1 MRTRSV
7 FVCLAAVLFASC
19 APKRSEISLNTNE
32 TPASVLLQRV
42 EERSQ
47 RITSLVGNGI
57 ISFDSPEI
65 SGSAAF
71 QSNMKK
77 PDSLLVTLTGPFGI
91 DVGTFFLSK
100 EKYVMYNSLENSV
113 TTGDPKN
120 SAIRS
125 IIPFDLTSEQ
135 ILNAFAGVFVIRDL
149 ESNLQRYVVE
159 DDAFVLS
166 YASGTNTSTYW
177 VDPQSLLVSRF
188 EQRNTEGE
196 LLVEAKA
203 AAFMNEENLS
213 AARRIQI
220 QFPKQSRQISISYRS
235 LKLNVSDT
243 DFSFTVPS
251 SAKQIVR

>member
-1 MRTRSV
+1 MSPRS
-7 FVCLAAVLFASC
+7 FLVCLVAILFASC
-19 APKRSEISLNTNE
+19 APKRSEISLNTDE
-32 TPASVLLQRV
+32 TPVTTLLERV
-42 EERSQ
+42 EERAA
-47 RITSLVGNGI
+47 RISSLVGNGI

-125 IIPFDLTSEQ
+125 IIPFELTSEQ
-135 ILNAFAGVFVIRDL
+135 ILNAFAGVFIIRDS
-149 ESNLQRYVVE
+149 ESNLKRYAIE

-166 YASGTNTSTYW
+166 YASGRNTSTYW
-177 VDPQSLLVSRF
+177 IDPQSLLVSRF
-188 EQRNTEGE
+188 EQRNADGE
-196 LLVEAKA
+196 LEVEAKA
-203 AAFMNEENLS
+203 AAFLNEENVS

-220 QFPKQSRQISISYRS
+220 QFPKQSRQISISYRA
-235 LKLNVSDT
+235 LKLNDPDT

-251 SAKQIVR
+251 SAKQITR